1 MKAIRVH
8 QFGGPEVP
16 QVEEVQSASPGP
28 GTILIR
34 VRAAGVNPY
43 DTYMRS
49 GAYGA
54 RNPALPYTPGSNA
67 AGTIEALGPDA
78 NRFKTGDRVFT
89 TGTVTG
95 ANAEHCRVEQVQ
107 KLPEGVSYI
116 RMARASTFHTLPRIA
131 RFSNSRM
138 PSGGIAGWVS
148 KACHWIRNALASAPE
163 AHRRVMETSASG
175 KIV

>member
-28 GTILIR
+28 GAILVR

-54 RNPALPYTPGSNA
+54 RNPALPYRPGSDA

-78 NRFKTGDRVFT
+78 NHFKTGAPVFT

-95 ANAEHCRVEQVQ
+95 AYAELALCRVEQVQ
-107 KLPEGVSYI
+107 KLPEGVSYSQGAGLYVPYVTAYRSLFQLAHAI
-116 RMARASTFHTLPRIA
+116 R
-131 RFSNSRM
+131 
-138 PSGGIAGWVS
+138 
-148 KACHWIRNALASAPE
+148 RNCGMGL
-163 AHRRVMETSASG
+163 
-175 KIV
+175 